1 MKNRQ
6 SAAKGCLLGLAIGD
20 ALGTTLEF
28 APRDSYTALT
38 DMIGGGPFKLEA
50 GQWTDDTSMALCLAD
65 SLLACHR
72 HDPLDQ
78 LARYQRWYRQGENS
92 VTGYCFDIGST
103 VRRALRQYG
112 HSGDPYPGSEDAM
125 SAGNGSLM
133 RLAPIV
139 LFYSQHRVQKREN
152 ALQYLLNM
160 VALSSRTTHGEAR
173 AVAACQLMALFIDK
187 ALLIDPSQDAG
198 KDAVLKLTESELS
211 ALGVLPEEIDAI
223 ACGTYRHKTRHEI
236 SSSGYVV
243 HSLEAALWSF
253 WHSTTFAEGALL
265 AANLGDDADTVAA
278 IYGQLAG
285 AYYGEEG
292 IPASWRERLAWYDK
306 ISDMALTLH
315 DANTCRLPQDCEL
328 AELVIRMQGVVEQ
341 SEDEQTLVLA
351 SACYELGIMQPTG
364 LDWPQASVV
373 MALQSSLT
381 PAEQEQAQSAV
392 IATWSRLD
400 CCCMLTALIRM
411 DRFCDNLLYDAVRS
425 GLVAMILQRFSQL
438 LVV

>member
-6 SAAKGCLLGLAIGD
+6 SASKGCLLGLAIGD

-28 APRDSYTALT
+28 APRDSYTTLT

-103 VRRALRQYG
+103 VRSALRRYG
-112 HSGDPYPGSEDAM
+112 QSGDPYPGSEDAM

-139 LFYSQHRVQKREN
+139 LFYSQHRVQREN

-285 AYYGEEG
+285 AYYGEDG

-306 ISDMALTLH
+306 ISNMALTLH
-315 DANTCRLPQDCEL
+315 DANTSRLPQDYEL
-328 AELVIRMQGVVEQ
+328 AELAMRMQVVANQ

-351 SACYELGIMQPTG
+351 SACYELGIMQPIG

-411 DRFCDNLLYDAVRS
+411 GRFCDNLLYDAVRS
-425 GLVAMILQRFSQL
+425 GLVAMILQRLSQL
-438 LVV
+438 LEV